1 MDREM
6 ESMIEIAE
14 GLSRSKRLKNA
25 SLVFSAGGIT
35 AFGAPDS
42 FLKGSR
48 FEVKW
53 NPSQTEMVTV
63 TLGLSPDLSE
73 ESIEKAARECEV
85 EYHGRAAVSL
95 TVRATAKCVED
106 ALFLLDQAAVIAS
119 LHEASIR
126 ANACCEEFDLISL
139 ARERGFEVEP
149 DFEWHYELDDDEK
162 ALPRMRYL
170 TISPYSRR
178 HFI

>member
-85 EYHGRAAVSL
+85 EHHGRAAMSL

-106 ALFLLDQAAVIAS
+106 ALFLLDQAGSLRTARGSGAACRASCTRDAHAV
-119 LHEASIR
+119 
-126 ANACCEEFDLISL
+126 
-139 ARERGFEVEP
+139 
-149 DFEWHYELDDDEK
+149 
-162 ALPRMRYL
+162 
-170 TISPYSRR
+170 
-178 HFI
+178 